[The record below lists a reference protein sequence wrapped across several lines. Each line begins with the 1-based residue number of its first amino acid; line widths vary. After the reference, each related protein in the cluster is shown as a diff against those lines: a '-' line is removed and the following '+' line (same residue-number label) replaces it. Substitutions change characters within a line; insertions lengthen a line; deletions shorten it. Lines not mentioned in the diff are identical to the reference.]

1 MPSPRFEVPA
11 GAVNGV
17 NTVFTVSMPYGPGS
31 TAVFINGM
39 LMERSLDDGWFET
52 NPGAGVVTLKE
63 APRGIGNGPDVIQIF
78 FIDTSPALPET
89 VVVNIKGIIRVHRPL
104 RGTLRATQ
112 SMTGH
117 VAASASLL
125 GHLDVRKDLRGSIS
139 ARPQLKATIK
149 VCV

>member
-11 GAVNGV
+11 GLVNGV
-17 NTVFTVSMPYGPGS
+17 NTVFTVSMPYGPGT

-63 APRGIGNGPDVIQIF
+63 APRGSGNGPDVIQIF

-89 VVVNIKGIIRVHRPL
+89 VVVNIKGIIRAHRSL
-104 RGTLRATQ
+104 RGVLRTTQ
-112 SMTGH
+112 PMVGH
-117 VAASASLL
+117 VSAAPTLL
-125 GHLDVRKDLRGSIS
+125 GHLDVRKDLRGYIKTN
-139 ARPQLKATIK
+139 PPLKATIK
-149 VCV
+149 ECV